1 MNVAVIGSGGREH
14 AIAWKLSAE
23 PGIEKVFVLPGNDG
37 ISGSV
42 KIGMLDFPA
51 LGDFCQNYGV
61 ESLIVGPEIPL
72 EAGITDYFSG
82 SAIKIFG
89 PDRSSARLESSK
101 TYAKEFMKKYGVDTA
116 KFFAAGNVSEA
127 EKIIDGFGGKCV
139 VKFDGLAAGKGVF
152 VCGTA
157 EEAISAV
164 LGIFERF
171 GADSK
176 IIIEERLLGVEV
188 SIIGVTDSKTIKIFP
203 PAQDH
208 KQAFDQDRGPN
219 TGGMG
224 AFCPAD
230 FCDESMLARIKEK
243 IIGPTMRGI
252 VSEKMN
258 YRGFIYFGVMLTK
271 KGPMLLEYNVRLGDP
286 EAEVVLPALKS
297 NLNEMIAACHRGTLE
312 EYEMKFNEDYF
323 VDVVLASGGYPGS
336 YEKGFEISGLEN
348 AGRAAL
354 VFHSA
359 TKKAGGR
366 FYTSGGRVLNVVGS
380 GTTLEK
386 AIGAAYEASGK
397 IKFENMRLRKDIGR
411 RENRI

>member
-1 MNVAVIGSGGREH
+1 M
-14 AIAWKLSAE
+14 
-23 PGIEKVFVLPGNDG
+23 
-37 ISGSV
+37 
-42 KIGMLDFPA
+42 
-51 LGDFCQNYGV
+51 
-61 ESLIVGPEIPL
+61 
-72 EAGITDYFSG
+72 
-82 SAIKIFG
+82 
-89 PDRSSARLESSK
+89 
-101 TYAKEFMKKYGVDTA
+101 
-116 KFFAAGNVSEA
+116 
-127 EKIIDGFGGKCV
+127 
-139 VKFDGLAAGKGVF
+139 
-152 VCGTA
+152 
-157 EEAISAV
+157 
-164 LGIFERF
+164 
-171 GADSK
+171 
-176 IIIEERLLGVEV
+176 
-188 SIIGVTDSKTIKIFP
+188 TDSKTIKIFP
-203 PAQDH
+203 PVQDH
-208 KQAFDQDRGPN
+208 KQAFDRDRGPN

-230 FCDESMLARIKEK
+230 FCGESMLARIKK
-243 IIGPTMRGI
+243 NIIDPTMRGI
-252 VSEKMN
+252 ASEKMN